1 MDSALGAGII
11 AIVHALPLV
20 LYTRGLK
27 NVAQPSVEEFIFHG
41 LMSWT
46 WRLWMVC
53 YLLMV
58 TNHISAEREKNAV
71 KF

>member
-46 WRLWMVC
+46 
-53 YLLMV
+53 
-58 TNHISAEREKNAV
+58 
-71 KF
+71 